1 MPSGGLISDRQ
12 PPPCSNRGTLPQLQS
27 PSTQQKEARV
37 DRSWSLEPPQPLPS
51 SALQIS
57 FQSSGET
64 STLAWCDV
72 QVGGCAGDSTRGEGS
87 QDQGLGPEGPPAGV
101 DPPVLHSNRNLLL
114 LSWWGKGRF
123 LFFQGPNLLPGAL
136 NWETTPFPAPGTAS
150 PVCSGPKNTPPAPTV
165 IYTH

>member
-1 MPSGGLISDRQ
+1 MENCSTPNTSNTSTDIKYLEHGVPSGGLISDGQ
-12 PPPCSNRGTLPQLQS
+12 PPPLPQLQS
-27 PSTQQKEARV
+27 PSTQQKEACV
-37 DRSWSLEPPQPLPS
+37 DRSWSLEPPQPLPR

-57 FQSSGET
+57 SQSPGET

-87 QDQGLGPEGPPAGV
+87 QDQGLGPEGPPAAV

-123 LFFQGPNLLPGAL
+123 LFFLFPGP
-136 NWETTPFPAPGTAS
+136 
-150 PVCSGPKNTPPAPTV
+150 
-165 IYTH
+165 